1 MKTQLLVV
9 ALFVLTAGVVAG
21 HSGHSKVSIL
31 PLPDPGQQPG
41 KARIDAVFVLDT
53 TGSMGGLIQAAKE
66 NIWSIASEMAAAQP
80 TPELRIGLVAYRDRS
95 DAYVTQL
102 IDLSTDLD
110 SMYAQLMNFQA
121 EGGGDFPEAVNE
133 GLDAAVHR
141 MSWSQAPDAYKV
153 VFLVGDAPP
162 QMNYPDDVKYPV
174 TLKAARD
181 RGIVINTIQAGEHAE
196 TRRYW
201 QQIASLGRGASFQVG
216 MQGDAI
222 AVSTPF
228 DEQIARLSK
237 ELDRTRMFYG
247 DAARKEVLA
256 RKTAAAESLHA
267 SAPAAAIARRAEFNA
282 SSAGKANFLAGADL
296 VADIDAGRIELDAI
310 ADEKL
315 PATLAAMTLEER
327 RQAVAETAARRT
339 KLEAEIGE
347 LAAQRREHIAEALR
361 NRKDVENSLDHQ
373 ILKVIKE
380 QAAAKGLRY
389 EPAPSDA
396 DGEN

>member
-21 HSGHSKVSIL
+21 HSGHSTVSVM

-66 NIWSIASEMAAAQP
+66 NIWSIASEMASAQP

-95 DAYVTQL
+95 DGFVTRV

-110 SMYAQLMNFQA
+110 SMYAQLMGFQA

-141 MSWSQAPDAYKV
+141 MSWSLAPNAYKV

-162 QMNYPDDVKYPV
+162 QMNYPDDVKYPA
-174 TLKAARD
+174 TLKAARE

-196 TRRYW
+196 TRRHW
-201 QQIASLGRGASFQVG
+201 QQIASLGGGASFQVG

-222 AVSTPF
+222 AVTTPF
-228 DEQIARLSK
+228 DEQIARLSQ

-247 DAARKEVLA
+247 DAARKEALA
-256 RKTAAAESLHA
+256 RKSAAAESLHA

-282 SSAGKANFLAGADL
+282 SSAGKANFLAEADL
-296 VADIDAGRIELDAI
+296 VADLDAGRVELDAI
-310 ADEKL
+310 ADENL
-315 PATLAAMTLEER
+315 PATLAAMTPEER
-327 RQAVAETAARRT
+327 RQTVAETAARRT

-347 LAAQRREHIAEALR
+347 LAVQRREHIAEALR
-361 NRKDVENSLDHQ
+361 DRKDLEDSLDHQ
-373 ILKVIKE
+373 ILKVVKE
-380 QAAAKGLRY
+380 QAASKGLHY
-389 EPAPSDA
+389 EAAPVH
-396 DGEN
+396 